1 MRDDN
6 KKVEEGTMQN
16 KGLEVEVTETQE
28 VVEVTDAVVVEEVKD
43 ENAADTSKFVKIK
56 ELLEEV
62 LEKVTALIKAKKGE
76 KAEEVVEAPAVV
88 EEVVAEETQ
97 TSEEK

>member
-16 KGLEVEVTETQE
+16 KGLEVEATETQE
-28 VVEVTDAVVVEEVKD
+28 VVEVTDAVVVEEVKE
-43 ENAADTSKFVKIK
+43 ENAVDTSKFVKIK

-62 LEKVTALIKAKKGE
+62 LEKVTALIKAKKYE
-76 KAEEVVEAPAVV
+76 KAEEVVEAPVAV
-88 EEVVAEETQ
+88 EEVPAEEAQ
-97 TSEEK
+97 VSEEK